1 MLFQLNKIDYE
12 SKRNR
17 NIDER
22 KMFIIGMG
30 IESKRKEM
38 SDFSEKTRQKVAKKA
53 KISGP
58 IRKSN
63 RIQQKIVEDKENI
76 KPQCSENG
84 SEKIPETQEKTESI
98 PEDQEKV
105 KPNSMSIYEFKFQ
118 NFEIGN
124 LHLNCSSFAHPT
136 ASLEHFDK

>member
-1 MLFQLNKIDYE
+1 MLFQLNKVDYE

-22 KMFIIGMG
+22 KKFIIGMG

-53 KISGP
+53 KITAP

-76 KPQCSENG
+76 KPQCSENS
-84 SEKIPETQEKTESI
+84 SENIQETPES
-98 PEDQEKV
+98 PEKV
-105 KPNSMSIYEFKFQ
+105 EPNSMSI
-118 NFEIGN
+118 
-124 LHLNCSSFAHPT
+124 
-136 ASLEHFDK
+136 